1 MSNTNRWLI
10 LLACAATITTI
21 AMGVRQSFGLFL
33 PEISQDLGFGREVF
47 AFAVAAQNL
56 LWGAFA
62 PVFGLL
68 AHRYGSIKF
77 IIVGALCYVAGLV
90 ISGFASTG
98 THLLLGQLLL
108 GVGLGGVGFSL
119 VLGAVVNNTPLK
131 WRSLALGVVTSG
143 GSFGQFLCIPIA
155 QSLLDSYGWG
165 FAFFWLALIA
175 ATMIAF
181 SLGLRAINTQAN
193 SGAASAQAEPAKEAV
208 SVILR
213 RALSYRSY
221 QLLTAGF
228 FVCGLQVVFVATHL
242 PSYLRDRAMD
252 PEITAWAFSMI
263 GLFNIL
269 GSLACGWLGGRYSKK
284 NSLAWLYTLRSL
296 VVIAFLALP
305 LSGASAIAFGA
316 ALGLLW
322 LGTVPL
328 TSGLVAHMFGA
339 RDVAL
344 LYGFAFFSHQLGSF
358 LGAWLGGFIYDA
370 SGSYDWMWAVV
381 ILSGFAAAFM
391 HAPIKEKQHPELAP
405 A

>member
-1 MSNTNRWLI
+1 M
-10 LLACAATITTI
+10 
-21 AMGVRQSFGLFL
+21 
-33 PEISQDLGFGREVF
+33 
-47 AFAVAAQNL
+47 
-56 LWGAFA
+56 
-62 PVFGLL
+62 
-68 AHRYGSIKF
+68 
-77 IIVGALCYVAGLV
+77 
-90 ISGFASTG
+90 
-98 THLLLGQLLL
+98 
-108 GVGLGGVGFSL
+108 
-119 VLGAVVNNTPLK
+119 
-131 WRSLALGVVTSG
+131 
-143 GSFGQFLCIPIA
+143 
-155 QSLLDSYGWG
+155 
-165 FAFFWLALIA
+165 
-175 ATMIAF
+175 
-181 SLGLRAINTQAN
+181 
-193 SGAASAQAEPAKEAV
+193 
-208 SVILR
+208 
-213 RALSYRSY
+213 
-221 QLLTAGF
+221 
-228 FVCGLQVVFVATHL
+228 FVATHL

-305 LSGASAIAFGA
+305 LSGASAIVFGA

-391 HAPIKEKQHPELAP
+391 HAPIKEKAHPELAP